1 LPHCWSQG
9 NRRAMWLT
17 RARPLLGTVVSI
29 QVKVSPVEAALAERA
44 IADAFATIAH
54 ISRVMSAHDED
65 SDLGRLSRAMVR
77 QVLMLDAETI
87 RVIRAA
93 QHWTVLSH
101 GAFNPSG
108 AATILA
114 RRHRRP
120 GLAPDA
126 AGTLSDIRIV
136 SDTTVEV
143 MHAVNLDF
151 GGIAKGYAVDRA
163 IDTLT
168 AHGISDALVN
178 AGGDL
183 RALGVRAWPVDVR
196 HSDSR
201 LMDRRLRQK
210 THIREQALT
219 TSVSGPLNPEFVL
232 TRRHG
237 KPRWRSVTVQAST
250 CMAADALTKWAM
262 QSSLL
267 CPDLR
272 TALRQNHGRMWRTR

>member
-1 LPHCWSQG
+1 MAQ
-9 NRRAMWLT
+9 
-17 RARPLLGTVVSI
+17 
-29 QVKVSPVEAALAERA
+29 
-44 IADAFATIAH
+44 
-54 ISRVMSAHDED
+54 ISRVMSAHHED
-65 SDLGRLSRAMVR
+65 SDLGRLSRATAR

-101 GAFNPSG
+101 GAFNPCV
-108 AATILA
+108 AATTLA

-126 AGTLSDIRIV
+126 TGTLRDISIL
-136 SDTTVEV
+136 SDTKVELIQ
-143 MHAVNLDF
+143 AVSLDF

-168 AHGISDALVN
+168 AHGICDALVN

-183 RALGVRAWPVDVR
+183 RALGERAWPVDVR
-196 HSDSR
+196 HSDSN
-201 LMDRRLRQK
+201 LMDGRLRQK
-210 THIREQALT
+210 AHIREKALT
-219 TSVSGPLNPEFVL
+219 TSVSGPLNSDFVL
-232 TRRHG
+232 TRHHV
-237 KPRWRSVTVQAST
+237 KLRWKSVTVQAST
-250 CMAADALTKWAM
+250 CIAADALTKWAM